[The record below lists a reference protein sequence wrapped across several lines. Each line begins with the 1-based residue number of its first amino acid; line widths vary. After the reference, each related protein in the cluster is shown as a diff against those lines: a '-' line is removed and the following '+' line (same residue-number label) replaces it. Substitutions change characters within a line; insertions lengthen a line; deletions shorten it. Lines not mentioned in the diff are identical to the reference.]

1 MQKSRYNILPEVS
14 NAARHK
20 NPVGTAGGFT
30 LIELLLTVAVLAI
43 LAGIAIPRMDWGV
56 IGKADARTSARAF
69 ANYLKLARSLAITNA
84 GSNSK
89 GYKVVLS
96 RYEPYTYTLI
106 NAETSDVVKGPIDI
120 PQGVER
126 SGDRKFHFTPLG
138 ELKGNHELTLQLSS
152 SGETTVVSVTP
163 IGRITVAK

>member
-1 MQKSRYNILPEVS
+1 MIR
-14 NAARHK
+14 
-20 NPVGTAGGFT
+20 GTDKVRAGFT
-30 LIELLLTVAVLAI
+30 LIELILTVMLLAI
-43 LAGIAIPRMDWGV
+43 LAGIAIPRFGWGT
-56 IGKADARTSARAF
+56 IGKVDARTCAREF

-96 RYEPYTYTLI
+96 QYEPYTYTLI

-138 ELKGNHELTLQLSS
+138 ELKGNQLTLQFSS

>member
-1 MQKSRYNILPEVS
+1 MIRGPDKVRV
-14 NAARHK
+14 
-20 NPVGTAGGFT
+20 GFT
-30 LIELLLTVAVLAI
+30 LTELIAIVMLLAI
-43 LAGIAIPRMDWGV
+43 LAGIAIPRFGWST
-56 IGKADARTSARAF
+56 IGKVDARTCARQF

-96 RYEPYTYTLI
+96 ESEPYTYTLI

-138 ELKGNHELTLQLSS
+138 ELNGNNELTLQFSR
-152 SGETTVVSVTP
+152 SGDTTVVRVTP
-163 IGRITVAK
+163 IGRITVTK